1 MSVIVAVRE
10 NGVVYMGADSQT
22 SVSRRK
28 YSNFN
33 ETSFK
38 VKRLQNGILVGFCG
52 RVTASQIILSMRDV
66 FTLDENERLTKKH
79 IVEEIIPKLSDKME
93 EIGDEEGGAME
104 VSILL
109 AHKDALYRINSNL
122 DVVRQTEYA
131 SSGAGLPY
139 VQYVLAERKD
149 LPVRERLLQALM
161 ESARR
166 TESVSGPYVLIDT
179 DKLEYEVVDMGG
191 ENY

>member
-10 NGVVYMGADSQT
+10 NGVVYLGADSQT

-28 YSNFN
+28 YSNLN

-38 VKRLQNGILVGFCG
+38 VRRLENGVLVGFCG
-52 RVTASQIILSMRDV
+52 RVAAAQTILSLKDV
-66 FTLDENERLTKKH
+66 FTLNEEGRLTKKH

-109 AHKDALYRINSNL
+109 AHKDALYRITSKL
-122 DVVRQTEYA
+122 DVVHQTEYSKA
-131 SSGAGLPY
+131 GAGLSF
-139 VQYVLAERKD
+139 VEYVLSERKD
-149 LPVRERLLQALM
+149 LPVRERILKALV
-161 ESARR
+161 ESARK